1 MEQRMRGI
9 KPEHLLTGKNLL
21 HRESKNIQIAAAK
34 VVTDYEAAS
43 VQVFAKI
50 RNFFFLQRKES
61 RFGNIQPRIFKNFRT
76 IEVYDLIGLAACA
89 DSGNLFHHRKVEVF
103 RKWIVV
109 VPWGFGGFENPPG
122 IHVKLNSREYELRAC
137 LLRHI
142 GNGLR
147 CRDDEESRQR
157 QQLLHISRSIRFMT
171 LLDRMIALTLPVVP
185 KTIVRR
191 VANRYI
197 AGETTDDALRVVAGL
212 NARGFR
218 ATLDILGEHI
228 STMDQARRA
237 IEGYVNVLEEI
248 SRRKADSTISIK
260 LTQLGLKLDRQAC
273 LEMARRLVRRASELN
288 NFVRID
294 MEDSSCTTDTLATYR
309 ELRHEFSNVGVVV
322 QAYLRRTMDDVC
334 ALEDLRPNY
343 RLCKGVYVEPSEISY
358 HDMRVINRN
367 YVAVLEKL
375 LRNGSY
381 VGIATHDELMVWEAL
396 RIIRDLKLPPTAYE
410 FQMLLGVEEQL
421 RDIIRAAGHNVRVYI
436 PFGRDWYAYSVRR
449 LRENPRLAGYVFK
462 AMFK

>member
-1 MEQRMRGI
+1 
-9 KPEHLLTGKNLL
+9 
-21 HRESKNIQIAAAK
+21 
-34 VVTDYEAAS
+34 
-43 VQVFAKI
+43 
-50 RNFFFLQRKES
+50 
-61 RFGNIQPRIFKNFRT
+61 
-76 IEVYDLIGLAACA
+76 
-89 DSGNLFHHRKVEVF
+89 
-103 RKWIVV
+103 
-109 VPWGFGGFENPPG
+109 
-122 IHVKLNSREYELRAC
+122 
-137 LLRHI
+137 
-142 GNGLR
+142 
-147 CRDDEESRQR
+147 
-157 QQLLHISRSIRFMT
+157 MT
-171 LLDRMIALTLPVVP
+171 LLDRVIARTLPAVP
-185 KTIVRR
+185 KSIVRR

-228 STMDQARRA
+228 STMDQAHRA
-237 IEGYVNVLEEI
+237 TEDYLSVLEEI
-248 SRRKADSTISIK
+248 ARRRVDSTISIK

-273 LEMARRLVRRASELN
+273 LQMATRLVRRAGELN

-309 ELRHEFSNVGVVV
+309 QLRRDFSNVGVVV
-322 QAYLRRTMDDVC
+322 QAYLRRTIDDVC
-334 ALEDLRPNY
+334 ALEDLQPNY
-343 RLCKGVYVEPSEISY
+343 RLCKGVYVEPREISY

-367 YVAVLEKL
+367 YVALLERL
-375 LRNGSY
+375 LANGSY

-396 RIIRDLKLPPTAYE
+396 RIIRALKLPTTAYE

-421 RDIIRAAGHNVRVYI
+421 RDIIRSAGHNVRVYI

>member
-1 MEQRMRGI
+1 
-9 KPEHLLTGKNLL
+9 
-21 HRESKNIQIAAAK
+21 
-34 VVTDYEAAS
+34 
-43 VQVFAKI
+43 
-50 RNFFFLQRKES
+50 
-61 RFGNIQPRIFKNFRT
+61 
-76 IEVYDLIGLAACA
+76 
-89 DSGNLFHHRKVEVF
+89 
-103 RKWIVV
+103 
-109 VPWGFGGFENPPG
+109 
-122 IHVKLNSREYELRAC
+122 
-137 LLRHI
+137 
-142 GNGLR
+142 
-147 CRDDEESRQR
+147 
-157 QQLLHISRSIRFMT
+157 MT
-171 LLDRMIALTLPVVP
+171 LLDRVIARTLPAVP
-185 KTIVRR
+185 KSVVRR

-212 NARGFR
+212 NAHGFR

-228 STMDQARRA
+228 STMDQAHRA
-237 IEGYVNVLEEI
+237 TEGYLNVLEEI
-248 SRRKADSTISIK
+248 ARRGVDSTISIK

-273 LEMARRLVRRASELN
+273 LEMAGRIVRRASELN

-309 ELRHEFSNVGVVV
+309 DLRREFSNVGVVV

-343 RLCKGVYVEPSEISY
+343 RLCKGVYVEPREISY

-367 YVAVLEKL
+367 YVVVLERL
-375 LRNGSY
+375 LANGSY

-396 RIIRDLKLPPTAYE
+396 RIIRGLKLPSTAYE

-449 LRENPRLAGYVFK
+449 LRENPRVAGYVFK

>member
-1 MEQRMRGI
+1 
-9 KPEHLLTGKNLL
+9 
-21 HRESKNIQIAAAK
+21 
-34 VVTDYEAAS
+34 
-43 VQVFAKI
+43 
-50 RNFFFLQRKES
+50 
-61 RFGNIQPRIFKNFRT
+61 
-76 IEVYDLIGLAACA
+76 
-89 DSGNLFHHRKVEVF
+89 
-103 RKWIVV
+103 
-109 VPWGFGGFENPPG
+109 
-122 IHVKLNSREYELRAC
+122 
-137 LLRHI
+137 
-142 GNGLR
+142 
-147 CRDDEESRQR
+147 
-157 QQLLHISRSIRFMT
+157 MT
-171 LLDRMIALTLPVVP
+171 LVDRVIALTLPAVP
-185 KTIVRR
+185 KSVVRR

-197 AGETTDDALRVVAGL
+197 AGETTDDALRVVARL

-228 STMDQARRA
+228 STMDQAHRA
-237 IEGYVNVLEEI
+237 MEGYLNVLEEI
-248 SRRKADSTISIK
+248 ARRSVDSTISIK

-273 LEMARRLVRRASELN
+273 LHMATRLVRRASELN

-309 ELRHEFSNVGVVV
+309 DLRREFSNVGVVV

-343 RLCKGVYVEPSEISY
+343 RLCKGVYVEPRDISY

-367 YVAVLEKL
+367 YVALLERL
-375 LRNGSY
+375 LAKGSY

-396 RIIRDLKLPPTAYE
+396 RIIRELKLPSTAYE

-462 AMFK
+462 AMFKHR